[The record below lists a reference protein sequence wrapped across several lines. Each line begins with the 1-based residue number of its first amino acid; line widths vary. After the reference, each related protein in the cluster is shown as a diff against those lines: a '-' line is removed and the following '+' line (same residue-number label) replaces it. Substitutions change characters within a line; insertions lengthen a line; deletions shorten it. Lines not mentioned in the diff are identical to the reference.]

1 MQNKFG
7 FILVK
12 PQLGENIGACARS
25 MKNFGFNKLH
35 IVEPKINFPNNK
47 AKATSVGAYDII
59 SNTKVFDKIENALNP
74 FNIVISL
81 SARQRDINKKHITL
95 EDFQKIISKKRN
107 LNIGLMFGPEAS
119 GLSNKDLSFSNY
131 ILQIPTSPKFKSLN
145 LSHSLTII
153 CYEIFKIN
161 NTKKTN
167 RKNNSRLKISSKS
180 NISSVLKHLVNL
192 LEKKDFFTP
201 IEKKHSMLL
210 NIHNLIYRLEPND
223 KELRILASIISSLS
237 KNNTKP

>member
-1 MQNKFG
+1 MKSKFG

-25 MKNFGFNKLH
+25 MKNFGFSKLY
-35 IVEPKINFPNNK
+35 IVEPKINFPNHK

-59 SNTKVFDKIENALNP
+59 NKAKVFDKVEKAIKS

-81 SARQRDINKKHITL
+81 SARQRDINKKHL
-95 EDFQKIISKKRN
+95 SLQEFQNIVIKKN

-131 ILQIPTSPKFKSLN
+131 ILQIPTSSKFKSLN
-145 LSHSLTII
+145 LSHSLTLV
-153 CYEIFKIN
+153 CYEIFKMLNSNII
-161 NTKKTN
+161 KK
-167 RKNNSRLKISSKS
+167 KNLNLKISSKLK
-180 NISSVLKHLVNL
+180 ISSLVTHLTNL
-192 LEKKDFFTP
+192 LEKKDFFIP
-201 IEKKHSMLL
+201 KEKKHSMIL
-210 NIHNLIYRLEPND
+210 NINNLIYRLQPND

-237 KNNTKP
+237 KK

>member
-35 IVEPKINFPNNK
+35 IVEPKINFPNHK
-47 AKATSVGAYDII
+47 AKATSVGAFDII
-59 SNTKVFDKIENALNP
+59 NKAKVFNNVENAIKS
-74 FNIVISL
+74 FNLIVSL
-81 SARQRDINKKHITL
+81 SARRRDINKRHISL
-95 EDFQKIISKKRN
+95 EEFQKIIKKKRN
-107 LNIGLMFGPEAS
+107 HNIGLMFGPEAS
-119 GLSNKDLSFSNY
+119 GLSNKDLSISNY
-131 ILQIPTSPKFKSLN
+131 ILQIPTSTKFKSLN

-153 CYEIFKIN
+153 CYEIFKLIN
-161 NTKKTN
+161 KKKIK
-167 RKNNSRLKISSKS
+167 KNSSNLQISSKS
-180 NISSVLKHLVNL
+180 NISSVIKLLVNL
-192 LEKKDFFTP
+192 LEKKDFFIP

-210 NIHNLIYRLEPND
+210 NINNLIYRLEPND

-237 KNNTKP
+237 KK